1 MCYKIIKSFKHE
13 LVNTIVSLPQYILKK
28 ILERIIDFTLFTSL
42 PISTQRH
49 GATKSYL
56 SSIVNSCLA
65 SIITALKRISIGYSG
80 DGYSLS
86 MRKVV
91 IVDVEWVMIAFIMGS
106 ALYQWVGWANV
117 YCDPGVR
124 GLF

>member
-42 PISTQRH
+42 PISTQCH

-117 YCDPGVR
+117 YCDPGV
-124 GLF
+124 